1 MRRACL
7 HLAIL
12 PLAVLPLV
20 VVPLTVYA
28 DGAPGDSA
36 GAVLA
41 MSCSGCHG
49 AAAAGARGIP
59 SLAGLSADE
68 IADKL
73 EAYRSGEA
81 QGTLMNRLARGYTK
95 DEIRQLAEALGST
108 AE

>member
-1 MRRACL
+1 VAFVFAAAAYAALVSTVGMPRTA
-7 HLAIL
+7 LAGG
-12 PLAVLPLV
+12 V
-20 VVPLTVYA
+20 
-28 DGAPGDSA
+28 PGDSP

-49 AAAAGARGIP
+49 AAPTGADGIP
-59 SLAGLSADE
+59 SLTGLSADE

-108 AE
+108 PE